1 MFHEATRGCKQK
13 YDSAWGTECA
23 GRCAVSYTPAMPHG
37 RLSVYVLTYGVAWYT
52 AVRFAAAA
60 FQRLPKPKPI
70 SRIPISLLPSPFN
83 HVFALFPPLSPPLV
97 PFHPYHSTFYSTL
110 FAGENVA
117 AHCLPSL
124 SLCLFLP
131 CCFYLSLF
139 LLIILILF
147 LISIDC
153 Y

>member
-83 HVFALFPPLSPPLV
+83 HMFALFPLYPLYLFVFTPTTAPFIRPSSQEKRGCTLSPFSV
-97 PFHPYHSTFYSTL
+97 
-110 FAGENVA
+110 
-117 AHCLPSL
+117 SL
-124 SLCLFLP
+124 SLFATLFLFVSVS
-131 CCFYLSLF
+131 FY
-139 LLIILILF
+139 ILILF

-153 Y
+153 C